1 MYGEKVVDSFSHYY
15 GQDNE
20 EVAGLFLRYGEDNK
34 KVPASSSGMERIVW
48 RFRPHS
54 QVWRG

>member
-34 KVPASSSGMERIVW
+34 EVPASFSGMERI
-48 RFRPHS
+48 
-54 QVWRG
+54 

>member
-20 EVAGLFLRYGEDNK
+20 EVAGLLLRYGEDSK
-34 KVPASSSGMERIVW
+34 EVPASFSGMERI
-48 RFRPHS
+48 
-54 QVWRG
+54 